1 MNDNIL
7 LNLNTQV
14 KLLKVKLLIDFV
26 FYNFTK
32 IYVVA
37 D

>member
-1 MNDNIL
+1 MNNNIL

-14 KLLKVKLLIDFV
+14 EVLKVKLFIDFV